1 MSGDPLRAAVEH
13 LQRGELD
20 QAERACEKALSLR
33 PMHAGALGLAAVVA
47 LKKGEFP
54 RALHRAALAVQLE
67 PRNAQFQ
74 FTHAE
79 ALSAN
84 EQFAE
89 AIEAYRRSLKIA
101 SRNPAAEFGLG
112 YALQM
117 TGDTGEALAAFQ
129 RATIL
134 DPQSALGFVNL
145 GAALQRAGRLDEA
158 QSALTRAVTLAP
170 EHAEAHYNLAVVLEG
185 KGDFAAAEAEYRAA
199 LARKSDH
206 VQALNNLGA
215 LLERRGQ
222 ADEGLKYLV
231 RVLRLAPGFA
241 EAWLNTGNCLKE
253 QGLFA
258 DAVAAYSRAIELKPE
273 LRDARKNRGLARL
286 TLGDFAGGWRDHQ
299 ARDLSRPPPLRPEG
313 PLPADLSGKTIL
325 LRREQGV
332 GDEIFFLAFAPEL
345 ARRGAHLVVEVDHR
359 LVGMIGR
366 TGIAE
371 RVVTTPQEAGRA
383 DIDLLIADLPVAL
396 THSVV
401 SDCPPPLAIPAEP
414 RRVEAMRARLAAAG
428 PAPYLGVTWRAGV
441 VVGGRFTKEIPA
453 SILARALA
461 GKAGSAISLQRN
473 PTADETAAFITAFGR
488 PVANFSDV
496 NDDLE
501 DMLALV
507 SLIDEYVAVSNTNV
521 HLRTACGRATR
532 VLVPHP
538 PEWRLMAEGSISP
551 WYPRSRL
558 YRQAASGSWDAALAQ
573 LAADLGK

>member
-1 MSGDPLRAAVEH
+1 MTGDPLRAAIDH
-13 LQRGELD
+13 LQRGELEK
-20 QAERACEKALSLR
+20 AERACEKALSIR

-47 LKKGEFP
+47 LKKGEYP
-54 RALHRAALAVQLE
+54 RALQRAALAVQLD

-79 ALSAN
+79 ALAAN
-84 EQFAE
+84 DQFAD
-89 AIEAYRRSLKIA
+89 AVDAYRRSLKITP
-101 SRNPAAEFGLG
+101 RNPAAEFGLG

-117 TGDTGEALAAFQ
+117 IGDAGEALSAFQ

-145 GAALQRAGRLDEA
+145 GAALQRAGRLEEA
-158 QSALTRAVTLAP
+158 QAALTRAVTLAP
-170 EHAEAHYNLAVVLEG
+170 EHAEAHYNMAVVLEG
-185 KGDFAAAEAEYRAA
+185 KGELAAAEAEYRAA

-215 LLERRGQ
+215 LLERCGD
-222 ADEGLKYLV
+222 AAEGIKLLA

-258 DAVAAYSRAIELKPE
+258 DAIAAYGRAVELKPE

-286 TLGDFAGGWRDHQ
+286 TLGDFAGGWRDHL
-299 ARDLSRPPPLRPEG
+299 ARDLTRPPPLRPEG

-332 GDEIFFLAFAPEL
+332 GDELFFLAFAPHL
-345 ARRGAHLVVEVDHR
+345 ARRGAELVVEVDRR
-359 LVGMIGR
+359 LVGMIAR
-366 TGIAE
+366 AGIAA
-371 RVVTTPQEAGRA
+371 RVVTTLAEAGEV

-396 THSVV
+396 NHAATG
-401 SDCPPPLAIPAEP
+401 DCPSPLVIPPEP
-414 RRVEAMRARLAAAG
+414 RRVEAMRARLASIGAG
-428 PAPYLGVTWRAGV
+428 PYLGVSWRAGV
-441 VVGGRFTKEIPA
+441 VVGGRFTKTIPT
-453 SILARALA
+453 SVLGRALA
-461 GKAGSAISLQRN
+461 GNPGSAISLQRN
-473 PTADETAAFITAFGR
+473 PAADETAAFATAIGR

-521 HLRTACGRATR
+521 HLRTACGRGTR

-538 PEWRLMAEGSISP
+538 PEWRLMAEGPVSP
-551 WYPRSRL
+551 WYPQSTL
-558 YRQAASGSWDAALAQ
+558 YRQAASGSWDAALAE
-573 LAADLGK
+573 LASDLGK